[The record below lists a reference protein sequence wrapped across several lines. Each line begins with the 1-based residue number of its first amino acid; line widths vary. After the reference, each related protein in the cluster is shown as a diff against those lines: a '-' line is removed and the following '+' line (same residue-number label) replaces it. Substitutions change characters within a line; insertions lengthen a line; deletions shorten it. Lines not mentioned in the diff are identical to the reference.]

1 MNVHLL
7 RSPEFNETA
16 YRDLLNLLQSI
27 PGAFNFLASEAE
39 DVTNTYGLK
48 VFEDEDSFIDK
59 VLFQQSVHQYS
70 SPGFEFPVERK
81 IASWTDLFNQCR
93 NYRLRNDIG
102 DVEAVVLL
110 TDITNDM
117 NWFSSWENTANNY
130 FVHTKDWPYFL
141 GHTIDTRYPIAYEVA
156 SNLLQKLMF
165 ENLSDAVE
173 HSHKSPKGCT
183 MDFCRSKE
191 DIILKLRTGDIC
203 DECIEVINAKGID
216 KNLIRHL
223 FDIFDGVRQAM
234 TFRSRAELFN
244 QPSRLEVR
252 GHTQLIFL
260 PDLGDL
266 EVRLNPKERS
276 LYLLY
281 LNHTEGIPIASLID
295 YREELLS
302 LYRRL
307 STKGDPGNINAAISR
322 LVNPLDNNV
331 NEVISRIR
339 RKFLDTVG
347 TPLVDH
353 YIIAGDRG
361 EVKRIALDRKLVI
374 RNEPKF
380 PQSA

>member
-7 RSPEFNETA
+7 RSPEFEETA

-27 PGAFNFLASEAE
+27 PGALNFLASEAE

-48 VFEDEDSFIDK
+48 VFVDEDSFGDK
-59 VLFQQSVHQYS
+59 VLFQQSVDQQS
-70 SPGFEFPVERK
+70 SWDFEFPIERK
-81 IASWTDLFNQCR
+81 IASWSDLFNQCR

-102 DVEAVVLL
+102 DAEAVVLL

-117 NWFSSWENTANNY
+117 NWFSSWENTENNY
-130 FVHTKDWPYFL
+130 FVHTKDWPFFL
-141 GHTIDTRYPIAYEVA
+141 GHTIDTRYPIAYELA

-165 ENLSDAVE
+165 DSLQDAVH

-203 DECIEVINAKGID
+203 DECIEVINVRGID
-216 KNLIRHL
+216 KNLVRHL

-234 TFRSRAELFN
+234 TFRSRAQLFN

-281 LNHTEGIPIASLID
+281 LNHPEGIPIVSLSD

-307 STKGDPGNINAAISR
+307 STKSDPDNIDDAISR
-322 LVNPLDNNV
+322 LINPLENNV

-347 TPLVDH
+347 KPLAD
-353 YIIAGDRG
+353 YYTIAGDRG
-361 EVKRIALDRKLVI
+361 DVKKIALDRRLVTG
-374 RNEPKF
+374 NAPKF
-380 PQSA
+380 SQVS